1 MCIRACLS
9 IILLVTGLTAA
20 GQAQAPAGGPGTPP
34 VSLTEAVRDLVRSD
48 EGRKGEGMVRW
59 VRHQA
64 ERRLRITVRRSRS

>member
-1 MCIRACLS
+1 
-9 IILLVTGLTAA
+9 
-20 GQAQAPAGGPGTPP
+20 